1 MGNICD
7 STAICQPNQK
17 GTSKKFGISKFLGE
31 IVSNPQNR
39 LTDRLKYRPRYPNGE
54 QSCKGI
60 DCSSKFVWCD
70 SRRECSI
77 CPSRVRVVLDVQ
89 TAPSY
94 ESRITSVLSE
104 RPLKSADPKT
114 ERGKILNPEYSI
126 FRDQPTPR
134 ASPLRINTLLFR
146 DCLPTI
152 CWLRFKY

>member
-70 SRRECSI
+70 SWRECSI
-77 CPSRVRVVLDVQ
+77 CPSCVRCVRIDLDVQ

-94 ESRITSVLSE
+94 ESRITSKLSE
-104 RPLKSADPKT
+104 RPLKSADQKP
-114 ERGKILNPEYSI
+114 ERGKLLNPEYSTD
-126 FRDQPTPR
+126 RDQPTSR
-134 ASPLRINTLLFR
+134 ASPLRINDLLSGEFHH
-146 DCLPTI
+146 
-152 CWLRFKY
+152 